1 MSNGSTSSTIELFQ
15 STLSSRR
22 ATPNPITPSTATMDF
37 NPRSPHGERPPFPRE
52 GCPSPP
58 YFNPRSPHGERPVT
72 RNNHAVEKR
81 FQSTLSSRRA
91 TVLLINCIPLRQ
103 FQSTLSSRRA
113 TGLRPGK
120 RVQTQHFN
128 PRSPHG
134 ERHPICGYISIKKL
148 ISIHALLTESDYCRS
163 SRRRGP
169 HYFNP
174 RSPHGER
181 LKPARIPMRLVIFQS
196 TLSSRRAT
204 FCGGCCASWI
214 SANFNPRSPHGERP
228 VLFAR
233 EGTLVDIS
241 IHALLT
247 ESDLRLLW
255 DISIVKMNFNPR
267 SPHGERR
274 YEPGSLPLEI
284 GFQSTL
290 SSRRATRCPNCL
302 LGTQE
307 ISIHALLTES
317 DPPTRDSQK
326 HVYKFQSTLSSRR
339 ATTLTC
345 AGYTSL
351 AFQSTLSSR
360 RAT

>member
-1 MSNGSTSSTIELFQ
+1 MISIHALLTESDSWSAL
-15 STLSSRR
+15 RCA
-22 ATPNPITPSTATMDF
+22 ATT
-37 NPRSPHGERPPFPRE
+37 G
-52 GCPSPP
+52 
-58 YFNPRSPHGERPVT
+58 
-72 RNNHAVEKR
+72 

-228 VLFAR
+228 FAR
-233 EGTLVDIS
+233 GPKQD
-241 IHALLT
+241 
-247 ESDLRLLW
+247 D
-255 DISIVKMNFNPR
+255 
-267 SPHGERR
+267 RR
-274 YEPGSLPLEI
+274 
-284 GFQSTL
+284 FQSTL
-290 SSRRATRCPNCL
+290 SSRRATVSAARP
-302 LGTQE
+302 
-307 ISIHALLTES
+307 A
-317 DPPTRDSQK
+317 
-326 HVYKFQSTLSSRR
+326 
-339 ATTLTC
+339 
-345 AGYTSL
+345 
-351 AFQSTLSSR
+351 
-360 RAT
+360 